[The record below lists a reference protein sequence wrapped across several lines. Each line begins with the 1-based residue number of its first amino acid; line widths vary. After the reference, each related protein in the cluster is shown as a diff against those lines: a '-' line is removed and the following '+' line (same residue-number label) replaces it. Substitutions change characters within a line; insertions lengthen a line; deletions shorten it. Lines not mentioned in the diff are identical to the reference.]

1 MTTKILGF
9 VCVRYYNIF
18 SHEFETGTKNKHTGR
33 YQGKDTKGKIRIR
46 KGVFGAMKNRMA
58 VSFLMAVVFI
68 VMVLVSHTWA
78 QDLSNKAHHWGFKKS
93 TNHEPPQAGP
103 EWEELLQTYGSFYI
117 GDTSK
122 KNIYLT
128 FDNGYENGYTADIL
142 DTLQEKEV
150 PATFFVT
157 GHYLQDQPELVQ
169 RMVKEG
175 HIVGNHSWS
184 HPDFTTISD
193 AEIKKE
199 LSRVEEAFEQIT
211 GQKGMTYLRP
221 PRGIFSERSL
231 AASQQLGYR
240 NVFWSLAFVDWQ
252 TDQQKGWT
260 YAYDNITRQIHPG
273 AVILLHTVSSDNA
286 EALPKVIDD
295 LRKEGY
301 AFKSLDD
308 LVQDFILG

>member
-1 MTTKILGF
+1 
-9 VCVRYYNIF
+9 
-18 SHEFETGTKNKHTGR
+18 
-33 YQGKDTKGKIRIR
+33 
-46 KGVFGAMKNRMA
+46 
-58 VSFLMAVVFI
+58 
-68 VMVLVSHTWA
+68 
-78 QDLSNKAHHWGFKKS
+78 
-93 TNHEPPQAGP
+93 
-103 EWEELLQTYGSFYI
+103 
-117 GDTSK
+117 
-122 KNIYLT
+122 
-128 FDNGYENGYTADIL
+128 
-142 DTLQEKEV
+142 
-150 PATFFVT
+150 
-157 GHYLQDQPELVQ
+157 
-169 RMVKEG
+169 
-175 HIVGNHSWS
+175 
-184 HPDFTTISD
+184 
-193 AEIKKE
+193 
-199 LSRVEEAFEQIT
+199 
-211 GQKGMTYLRP
+211 MTYLRP